1 MSLIVW
7 RDSVCAGDDC
17 DAPHELKLTVRDDT
31 LHDVVNEL
39 MRKRYFA
46 SVEGGKATWI
56 LEASRPLAVVA
67 QQWEQPRFLVDAEAV
82 VGSYISRGQL
92 PDLRLRYWC
101 QADPDKVFE
110 CLRDGR
116 PLPGRYESRST

>member
-39 MRKRYFA
+39 MRKRYLA

-56 LEASRPLAVVA
+56 LEANRPLAVVA
-67 QQWEQPRFLVDAEAV
+67 Q
-82 VGSYISRGQL
+82 
-92 PDLRLRYWC
+92 
-101 QADPDKVFE
+101 
-110 CLRDGR
+110 
-116 PLPGRYESRST
+116 